1 MSTTE
6 VIDLTTNT
14 QIVAGV
20 KLSVGKARAMQIA
33 ETFQPLVD
41 RASNAVGKYAGI
53 SVTKE
58 DDVAGMKVARG
69 ARLALRQIR
78 LEIEEAH
85 KVQKEAAKVEGQCLD
100 EIKRNALALIK
111 PEEDRL
117 QACEDFAKNAEV
129 ARKAA
134 LRAERAAALAQ
145 VEAITTGF
153 VLEDLPEDRWLELL
167 ESETTKFHARK
178 AAAAQAELDRQA
190 KARADAEAAQKLR
203 AENERLRAEQAE
215 KDHAAAAERAEASRL
230 ANEARIAARV
240 EQDRLATITRKEREA
255 REKAQ
260 QFILD
265 QEQAEAEKK
274 AESERLARAAAAA
287 PDAEKLRAFLR
298 QLDDLY
304 PGEAS
309 TDAGKVVFDALNRNI
324 KKLHGWVID
333 KINELNEGEAA

>member
-1 MSTTE
+1 MSTAE
-6 VIDLTTNT
+6 IIELTANA

-33 ETFQPLVD
+33 ETFQPLVE
-41 RASNAVGKYAGI
+41 RATNAVGKYAGI
-53 SVTKE
+53 NVTNE

-78 LEIEEAH
+78 LDIEEAH
-85 KVQKEAAKVEGQCLD
+85 KIQKEAAKIEGQCLD
-100 EIKRNALALIK
+100 EIKRNALAIIK

-117 QACEDFAKNAEV
+117 QACEDLAKNAAA

-134 LRAERAAALAQ
+134 LREQRAKALAQ
-145 VEAITTGF
+145 VEAITTGY
-153 VLEDLPEDRWLELL
+153 VLEDMTDSQWLDLL
-167 ESETTKFHARK
+167 ESETIKFNQRKQK
-178 AAAAQAELDRQA
+178 AADDAKEASRLIREQAAERE
-190 KARADAEAAQKLR
+190 RLR
-203 AENERLRAEQAE
+203 IENEQLRAEQAE
-215 KDHAAAAERAEASRL
+215 KDRAAAAERAEASRL
-230 ANEARIAARV
+230 ANEARMAARA
-240 EQDRLATITRKEREA
+240 EQDRLATIARQEREA

-260 QFILD
+260 QFILE

-274 AESERLARAAAAA
+274 AEAERLARAAAAA

-309 TDAGKVVFDALNRNI
+309 TDAGKLVFEALNRNI

-333 KINELNEGEAA
+333 KINELNEGGVE